1 MFRSIFPRLMTAILA
16 AILICT
22 LGLSMGFYVT
32 TRNNYI
38 DTRMNE
44 LKVQAYDIAY
54 LASRVRSNNM
64 LSGFGYST
72 ATENYISWKA
82 NTIYD
87 EFKAYSVVVDR
98 TGQVSLFAAPDLM
111 QEQDIP
117 FDRQRI
123 IDTLAV
129 VLKGKEVV

>member
-44 LKVQAYDIAY
+44 LKERKV
-54 LASRVRSNNM
+54 
-64 LSGFGYST
+64 
-72 ATENYISWKA
+72 
-82 NTIYD
+82 
-87 EFKAYSVVVDR
+87 
-98 TGQVSLFAAPDLM
+98 
-111 QEQDIP
+111 
-117 FDRQRI
+117 
-123 IDTLAV
+123 
-129 VLKGKEVV
+129 EVEMP